1 MKIVCLKGGLG
12 NQMFEYCRYR
22 LLSENQKNG
31 KVYLF
36 RDIRRL
42 KQHNHLSIFDCFDLP
57 VPKQAMWI
65 SWLVYGMK
73 ALRELHF
80 FPRLYD
86 DERDDCTLI
95 DDYSQ
100 DKRFIQNAKELFHF
114 KTISSEQTQKYLS
127 EIQSSAFPVAIHIRR
142 GDYLNPIN
150 MKNIGLCSP
159 EYYQQAISLIK
170 KRYPAAQFYI
180 FSDDLEWTKKHILAE
195 SAIYVHHEE
204 SDPDYVDLYLMT
216 HCKAH
221 IIANSTFSFWGS
233 WLADHQ
239 EHLCIYP
246 CKWYQNPNWVTP
258 DIFPEHWISI

>member
-22 LLSENQKNG
+22 LLSEDKRNG
-31 KVYLF
+31 RVYLF

-42 KQHNHLSIFDCFDLP
+42 KEHHRISLFDCFNLP
-57 VPKQAMWI
+57 APKHSVLV
-65 SWLVYGMK
+65 SWLVYGIK
-73 ALRELHF
+73 ALREVHL
-80 FPRLYD
+80 FPQLYD

-95 DDYSQ
+95 DDYCQ
-100 DKRFIQNAKELFHF
+100 DKRFIQKAKELFNF
-114 KTISSEQTQKYLS
+114 KISLSEKTKEYLS
-127 EIQSSAFPVAIHIRR
+127 AIQSSAFPVAIHIRR

-150 MKNIGLCSP
+150 LKNIGLCRP
-159 EYYQQAISLIK
+159 EYYHQAVEIVK
-170 KRYPAAQFYI
+170 ETHPEAQFFF
-180 FSDDLEWTKKHILAE
+180 FSDDLEWTKKHVPVE
-195 SAIYVHHEE
+195 SAIFVQHDEAE
-204 SDPDYVDLYLMT
+204 SDHTDLYLMT

-239 EHLCIYP
+239 KHLCIYP
-246 CKWYQNPNWVTP
+246 QKWYQNPNWVAP

>member
-22 LLSENQKNG
+22 MLSEDKRNG
-31 KVYLF
+31 QVYLF

-42 KQHNHLSIFDCFDLP
+42 KQHHHLSIFNCFDLP
-57 VPKQAMWI
+57 IPKHAMWVT
-65 SWLVYGMK
+65 WLAYGIK
-73 ALRELHF
+73 ALREVHLF
-80 FPRLYD
+80 QRLYD

-95 DDYSQ
+95 DDYCQ
-100 DKRFIQNAKELFHF
+100 DKRFIQKAKELFHF
-114 KTISSEQTQKYLS
+114 KIFLSEKTKKYLS
-127 EIQSSAFPVAIHIRR
+127 DIQSSTFPVAIHIRR

-150 MKNIGLCSP
+150 LKNIGLCSP
-159 EYYQQAISLIK
+159 EYYQQAISIILN
-170 KRYPAAQFYI
+170 RYPEAQFFI
-180 FSDDLEWTKKHILAE
+180 FSDDPEWTKKHLLVE
-195 SAIYVHHEE
+195 SAIYVHHDESE
-204 SDPDYVDLYLMT
+204 SDCIDLYLMT

-246 CKWYQNPNWVTP
+246 RKWYINSKWMAP
-258 DIFPEHWISI
+258 DIFPEHWTSI